1 MRNRHSQNITM
12 QRSVKN
18 PCPIKT
24 SRVAVVYMPDCQG
37 TGEMDKWN
45 YKDLPPNHPERIR
58 IEQMFE
64 KIKPA
69 PKPAVVGKW
78 RNER

>member
-1 MRNRHSQNITM
+1 MG
-12 QRSVKN
+12 
-18 PCPIKT
+18 IKAAIFQQKAIDVT
-24 SRVAVVYMPDCQG
+24 FLHEPQGMNEVVTYPA
-37 TGEMDKWN
+37 WN
-45 YKDLPPNHPERIR
+45 YKQLPPNHPERIR

-69 PKPAVVGKW
+69 PRPAVVGKW